1 MSSKR
6 QSSGGAFGKQRRS
19 SNANTVDTDT
29 QRHVNDDN
37 SDDELNDTQL
47 RVLYELN
54 AIKSILDDV
63 NASLHALVRS
73 TAPGGRL
80 YESQQLAL
88 QFFGCVG
95 ASLSA
100 DNLPLAAPHFA
111 APIAT
116 LFSLPKKTAK
126 KKKHQ
131 KKTKWRPTANLHCR
145 ISNNTLK

>member
-6 QSSGGAFGKQRRS
+6 QSSASALAKQRRS
-19 SNANTVDTDT
+19 SNANADPDT
-29 QRHVNDDN
+29 QNNNNDD
-37 SDDELNDTQL
+37 DLNDTQL

-88 QFFGCVG
+88 Q
-95 ASLSA
+95 SLA
-100 DNLPLAAPHFA
+100 VWERLFRRQPAVPPPHA
-111 APIAT
+111 APIG
-116 LFSLPKKTAK
+116 
-126 KKKHQ
+126 Q
-131 KKTKWRPTANLHCR
+131 
-145 ISNNTLK
+145 

>member
-1 MSSKR
+1 MASKR
-6 QSSGGAFGKQRRS
+6 QSSGGALGKQRRS

-29 QRHVNDDN
+29 PNDD
-37 SDDELNDTQL
+37 DLNDTQL

-88 QFFGCVG
+88 Q
-95 ASLSA
+95 SLAVWERLFRRQPSV
-100 DNLPLAAPHFA
+100 PPPHSSP
-111 APIAT
+111 PIAALT
-116 LFSLPKKTAK
+116 SL
-126 KKKHQ
+126 
-131 KKTKWRPTANLHCR
+131 
-145 ISNNTLK
+145 